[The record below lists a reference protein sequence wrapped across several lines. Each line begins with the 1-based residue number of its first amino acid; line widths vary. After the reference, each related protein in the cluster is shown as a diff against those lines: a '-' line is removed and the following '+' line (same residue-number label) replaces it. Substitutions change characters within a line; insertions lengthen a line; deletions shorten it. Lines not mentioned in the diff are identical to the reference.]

1 MNLLFDDV
9 DIFED
14 DFDILEII
22 DIGFPRLCCVRS
34 AHFHDMDKYTF
45 YRRFRL
51 TKQTCLNLFSSSS
64 CFIMFS
70 SFDSR
75 NFSCS
80 LDYVKEKSSK
90 SFLSLEKNSI
100 LNPLM
105 VKYH

>member
-34 AHFHDMDKYTF
+34 AHFHDMDELFTF
-45 YRRFRL
+45 YRFRL

>member
-1 MNLLFDDV
+1 MTLIYLKM
-9 DIFED
+9 ISIY
-14 DFDILEII
+14 ILEII

-34 AHFHDMDKYTF
+34 AHFHDMDEFTF
-45 YRRFRL
+45 YKRFRL
-51 TKQTCLNLFSSSS
+51 TKQTCLNLFTSLL
-64 CFIMFS
+64 FS

>member
-14 DFDILEII
+14 DFDTLEII
-22 DIGFPRLCCVRS
+22 YIGFTRLCCVRS
-34 AHFHDMDKYTF
+34 AHFHDMDEFTF
-45 YRRFRL
+45 YRFRL
-51 TKQTCLNLFSSSS
+51 MKQTCLNLFSSSS
-64 CFIMFS
+64 SFIMFS

-90 SFLSLEKNSI
+90 SFLSLEKNSV